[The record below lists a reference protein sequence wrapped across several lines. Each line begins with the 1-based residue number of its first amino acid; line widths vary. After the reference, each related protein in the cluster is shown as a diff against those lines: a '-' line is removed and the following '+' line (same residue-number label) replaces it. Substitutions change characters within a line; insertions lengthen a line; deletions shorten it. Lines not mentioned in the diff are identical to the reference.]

1 MTRLILLRHGES
13 EANRAGLF
21 AGWSDYPL
29 TPLGHA
35 QAESAAK
42 YIAENYHIACA
53 YTSDLLRAS
62 QTGEHVSTRFGLP
75 LVREK
80 GLREIYAGE
89 WEGQS
94 FDALCA
100 NYGEAYRTFREDIG
114 NAHCTG
120 GESFTELQARV
131 VATVQRIAAEH
142 PGQDI
147 LIATHATVV
156 RALVCFMR
164 GIAPSEAHGLP
175 WVPNASVSVAE
186 RDGRGTWSV
195 PVYGYHAYLRD
206 LATEVPPNV

>member
-80 GLREIYAGE
+80 ACGRSMRENGKAR
-89 WEGQS
+89 
-94 FDALCA
+94 ALMRCA
-100 NYGEAYRTFREDIG
+100 QTMERHTAPSVRTSGMHI
-114 NAHCTG
+114 
-120 GESFTELQARV
+120 
-131 VATVQRIAAEH
+131 
-142 PGQDI
+142 
-147 LIATHATVV
+147 V
-156 RALVCFMR
+156 RA
-164 GIAPSEAHGLP
+164 
-175 WVPNASVSVAE
+175 AS
-186 RDGRGTWSV
+186 
-195 PVYGYHAYLRD
+195 PLRNCRRVW
-206 LATEVPPNV
+206 LQRYNV